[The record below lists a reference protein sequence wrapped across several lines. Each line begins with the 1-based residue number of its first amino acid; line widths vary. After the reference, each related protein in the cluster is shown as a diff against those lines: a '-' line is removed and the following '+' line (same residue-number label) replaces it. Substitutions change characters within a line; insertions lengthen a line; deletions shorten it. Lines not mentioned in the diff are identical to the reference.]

1 MGRYINP
8 PFEYKESHSAPMVVF
23 ASVLTTLVIS
33 YWQHPIIV
41 TILERIFCQMPS
53 SRKFFTDNYLDPF
66 QIRKAPFGKIPMDLW
81 NIWGRILGVFMAMY
95 FDPNRKDGYIILM
108 NRDMDGN
115 SADAMRRIASRLM
128 QM

>member
-1 MGRYINP
+1 
-8 PFEYKESHSAPMVVF
+8 
-23 ASVLTTLVIS
+23 
-33 YWQHPIIV
+33 
-41 TILERIFCQMPS
+41 
-53 SRKFFTDNYLDPF
+53 
-66 QIRKAPFGKIPMDLW
+66 
-81 NIWGRILGVFMAMY
+81 MAMY